1 MKRLRH
7 PPVTV
12 GALLLGALVALA
24 AVPAPAQEP
33 FPSRPV
39 QIVVPLPPGG
49 AADLHARPL
58 AQAMERILKQPVVVV
73 NKPGAGSVLGT
84 VAVANS
90 RADGYT
96 LLIAMPGFFINPPVD
111 ALFGRPPKFTIQQFT
126 PIARLSADPLV
137 LVVHPGRPWKTFAE
151 LLADAKRRPGEVTYG
166 TAGAYSGLH
175 FPMEILAAATGI
187 TLSHVPYSGAGPAV
201 AALLGGHVDAMAS
214 GPGPVLSH
222 VKTGGLRALAT
233 WGTSRL
239 PALPDVPTVTEL
251 GYVVP
256 LTAANGLF
264 ALKGS
269 PPAVLERLR
278 AACANAFVSEKFRA
292 LATRLDINAELIK
305 GQAFAQRLRDERRE
319 MKAVIELL
327 GLKRR

>member
-1 MKRLRH
+1 MTRLRQA
-7 PPVTV
+7 PVTV
-12 GALLLGALVALA
+12 LALFLGALVALA

-58 AQAMERILKQPVVVV
+58 AQAMERMLKQPVVVV

-90 RADGYT
+90 RADGHT

-111 ALFGRPPKFTIQQFT
+111 ALFGRPPKFTIAQFT

-151 LLADAKRRPGEVTYG
+151 LLADAKRRPGGVTYG

-175 FPMEILAAATGI
+175 FPMEILAVATGI

-239 PALPDVPTVTEL
+239 PALPDVPTLKEL
-251 GYVVP
+251 GVDVEYLLPVRIVARKE
-256 LTAANGLF
+256 T
-264 ALKGS
+264 
-269 PPAVLERLR
+269 PPA
-278 AACANAFVSEKFRA
+278 A
-292 LATRLDINAELIK
+292 LQVIRDAVRQAVRSPEFAGAMAKLGTAIAYLGADEDLALWETETRLINQTL
-305 GQAFAQRLRDERRE
+305 QRIG
-319 MKAVIELL
+319 KIQ
-327 GLKRR
+327 